1 MPRRPR
7 AATEAHSLLEG
18 GEPPSEIIVLRAPV
32 RTPEH
37 VREARGMLQN
47 VDNDRLAIECRW
59 LRRTIDSSRLDPYVM
74 LCNHIVREGKD
85 CIGPFL
91 ENLETNCGLWD
102 PNETALARI
111 ARRAAR

>member
-1 MPRRPR
+1 M
-7 AATEAHSLLEG
+7 
-18 GEPPSEIIVLRAPV
+18 LR
-32 RTPEH
+32 
-37 VREARGMLQN
+37 N

-91 ENLETNCGLWD
+91 ENLETSCGLWD

>member
-1 MPRRPR
+1 
-7 AATEAHSLLEG
+7 
-18 GEPPSEIIVLRAPV
+18 
-32 RTPEH
+32 
-37 VREARGMLQN
+37 
-47 VDNDRLAIECRW
+47 
-59 LRRTIDSSRLDPYVM
+59 M

-91 ENLETNCGLWD
+91 ENLETSCGLWD